1 MQHLIKYINLSLLI
15 LGLYKLNNIENN
27 LKLIIIKG
35 VTIIDKLNFQK
46 NNKSNKIMEKYFYI
60 WNNYIRAKSDNREMN
75 NEVGNED
82 LDGVESESFDG
93 VESESFD
100 GVESESFDGVGKEDS
115 DRFEREDLDGVE
127 IEELDGVEREKLD
140 GVERE
145 ELDGVEREIEN
156 IDEGNNKINQYR
168 YFNFV

>member
-1 MQHLIKYINLSLLI
+1 
-15 LGLYKLNNIENN
+15 
-27 LKLIIIKG
+27 
-35 VTIIDKLNFQK
+35 
-46 NNKSNKIMEKYFYI
+46 
-60 WNNYIRAKSDNREMN
+60 
-75 NEVGNED
+75 
-82 LDGVESESFDG
+82 
-93 VESESFD
+93 
-100 GVESESFDGVGKEDS
+100 
-115 DRFEREDLDGVE
+115 DLDGVE